1 MALAETDIS
10 RLEQLEERVKI
21 TNSKLEEYS
30 KKIEQLEELID
41 D

>member
-1 MALAETDIS
+1 MTLAETDIS

-21 TNSKLEEYS
+21 TNSKLEEHS